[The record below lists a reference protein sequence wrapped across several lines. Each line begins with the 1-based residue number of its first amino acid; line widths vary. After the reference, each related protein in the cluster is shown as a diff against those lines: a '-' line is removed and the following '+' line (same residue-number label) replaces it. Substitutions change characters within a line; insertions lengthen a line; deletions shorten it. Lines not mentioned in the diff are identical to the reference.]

1 MPLFEHGSGRPL
13 PPLGRAA
20 AARVSAASCTRES
33 FASSLYAVLRGVAD
47 DSLASSTRRV
57 YSSHVAFF
65 HEFMTILG
73 LDISSFGLPVAQ
85 GGFTLDEEETIL
97 SLFAVHVWRSPRRR
111 GRGREHNGGRHCQA
125 CVAAVRDW
133 TSVEHHREVAPLASS
148 PFLRKTLRG
157 LRRRAPGGHR
167 APRPPILRQH
177 LAAIRDLLDLAGNQ
191 RHRTFFAF
199 ILTAWQGVKRSGDL
213 IEPKASQGTPWS
225 PARCLHRG
233 RLRVVRA
240 RDASGAV
247 IGKTLVITNKPSKV
261 NPTGEK
267 RDESYYPVDRDPR
280 ALSAAVAIEQ
290 MLLGDPCPEAPES
303 VPLFRDPS
311 TGCELTYS
319 DVCAFLDYW
328 LTRAG
333 FRELATGTHA
343 LRAGGAT
350 SVANL
355 CPDGQLL
362 SGLMGHWASSSQYLY
377 VWAMQHRLEEAAR
390 VIGRPSLASLP
401 LAARPGPA
409 GRASSG
415 RAPRGGGAGAR
426 F

>member
-1 MPLFEHGSGRPL
+1 
-13 PPLGRAA
+13 
-20 AARVSAASCTRES
+20 
-33 FASSLYAVLRGVAD
+33 
-47 DSLASSTRRV
+47 
-57 YSSHVAFF
+57 
-65 HEFMTILG
+65 MTLLG
-73 LDISSFGLPVAQ
+73 LDFSSFGLPVAQ
-85 GGFTLDEEETIL
+85 GGFTLEEEEML
-97 SLFAVHVWRSPRRR
+97 LALFAVHVWRSPRRR
-111 GRGREHNGGRHCQA
+111 GREHNGARHCQA

-133 TSVEHHREVAPLASS
+133 VTAEHLREVAPLSGS
-148 PFLRKTLRG
+148 PFLRKILRG

-167 APRPPILRQH
+167 ALRPPILRPH

-191 RHRTFFAF
+191 RHRTFWAF
-199 ILTAWQGVKRSGDL
+199 VLTAWQGVKRSGDL
-213 IEPKASQGTPWS
+213 IEPKASQGAPWDPS
-225 PARCLHRG
+225 RCLHRG
-233 RLRVVRA
+233 RLRVVKA
-240 RDASGAV
+240 RDATGAV
-247 IGKTLVITNKPSKV
+247 IGRTLVITNKPSKV

-267 RDESYYPVDRDPR
+267 LDESYYPVDREPG
-280 ALSAAVAIEQ
+280 ALSAAVAIER
-290 MLLGDPCPEAPES
+290 MLLGDPRSGAPEH

-333 FRELATGTHA
+333 YPELATGTHA

-355 CPDGQLL
+355 CPDGLLL
-362 SGLMGHWASSSQYLY
+362 SGLMGHWSSSSQYLY
-377 VWAMQHRLEEAAR
+377 IWAMQHRLEEAAR
-390 VIGRPSLASLP
+390 VIGRPTPASLP